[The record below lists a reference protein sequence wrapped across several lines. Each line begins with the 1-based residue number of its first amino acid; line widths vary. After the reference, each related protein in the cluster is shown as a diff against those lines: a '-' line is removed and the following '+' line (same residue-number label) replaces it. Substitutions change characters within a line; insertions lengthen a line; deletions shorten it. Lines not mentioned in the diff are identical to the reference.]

1 MNIPTYPELAGKVAV
16 ITGVASGIGYEQLRC
31 LLHQGTQCFGLDRQ
45 MSSAL
50 TQLQQTY
57 PKQCH
62 IYPCDLSQPTQ
73 LQKTIAEI
81 KKATTRVDFLLNTA
95 GILDGYRPTLET
107 TEVDWDHF
115 LAVDLKSQF
124 LLTQAFLPLMLQQQA
139 GKILNMA
146 SIAGLV
152 AGGGGAVYTAA
163 KHAVVGYTKQLD
175 YDYAKAGISANCLA
189 PGAIDTPM
197 NAADFAGDGQ
207 MAKTVAAQT
216 PAKRWG
222 HAIEVAL
229 VTLFMLSDGADFI
242 HGVVLPIDGGW
253 IEQ

>member
-1 MNIPTYPELAGKVAV
+1 MNIPTYPELRGKVAV

-31 LLHQGTQCFGLDRQ
+31 LLLQGVQCFGLDQ
-45 MSSAL
+45 KESQAL
-50 TQLQQTY
+50 RQLQQKY
-57 PKQCH
+57 DAQFKF
-62 IYPCDLSQPTQ
+62 YLCDLSQRAQVQQTIQQ
-73 LQKTIAEI
+73 LQKELTQL
-81 KKATTRVDFLLNTA
+81 DFLLNTA
-95 GILDGYRPTLET
+95 GILDGYRPILET
-107 TEVDWDHF
+107 TEQDWDHF
-115 LAVDLKSQF
+115 LTVDLKSQF
-124 LLTQAFLPLMLQQQA
+124 LLTKAFLPQMLQQRK

-163 KHAVVGYTKQLD
+163 KHAVIGYTKQLD
-175 YDYAKAGISANCLA
+175 YDYAKSGISANCLA

-197 NAADFAGDGQ
+197 NAADFAGAGQ

-216 PAKRWG
+216 PARRWG

-242 HGVVLPIDGGW
+242 HGAVIPIDGGW